1 MTQRYDMRMERNGT
15 WTVFD
20 IATGQP
26 ALVNDVE
33 QVDLEMDQ
41 ADDLVDLLNMI
52 DLAQH
57 SSKN

>member
-1 MTQRYDMRMERNGT
+1 MTQRYDMRMKRNGT